1 VRIRGRSFKGSS
13 VTASPATAEQTQIV
27 LQWLFDTRRAAAV
40 LDLDMQDIW
49 SAEDTLDR
57 ESGGLFEV
65 DGHDMGN
72 GAGNIF
78 LNAADPDAAVA
89 RIVEIF
95 DRGLLRGGLRIGVA
109 QYASAA
115 RKVSSYR
122 AVFPPGLTKFEI
134 VL

>member
-1 VRIRGRSFKGSS
+1 M
-13 VTASPATAEQTQIV
+13 TASPATAERTQIV
-27 LQWLFDTRRAAAV
+27 LQWLFDARRAAAV
-40 LDLDMQDIW
+40 LDNDMQDIW

-78 LNAADPDAAVA
+78 LSAADSEAAVA

-95 DRGLLRGGLRIGVA
+95 DRGLLRAGMRIGVA
-109 QYASAA
+109 QYASAS
-115 RKVSSYR
+115 RKVSGYR
-122 AVFPPGLTKFEI
+122 AAYPPGLTKFQI